1 MTADVAV
8 VGQIARDLIVLVS
21 GRPGGAPAPARERR
35 ELIGGKGAT
44 IAVGLAQ
51 LGASVG
57 LLGVVGDDEPG
68 GRLLRQAGDGG
79 VDTGWVVR
87 RLGTATGLIVD
98 VLGEDG
104 RWRYLEELPRAVRLT
119 PRDVAAA
126 RPLLTS
132 AGTVVIQPQQPAD
145 ATLAAAECARD
156 AGRRVVLDG
165 HPGEDPLTRA
175 RLLAATDV
183 LHLDRAEGPLL
194 AGFPLDTVEA
204 GLRAADE
211 LLRLGPALVVL
222 DLGDPGCLFV
232 WADQHL
238 LLPHPGGPP
247 SDAAAFTAALA
258 WGLTRGQGPRRAAR
272 LAVAASGVAVSHPG
286 GRPDLTSEALAG
298 RLAELDRHFA
308 PAR

>member
-8 VGQIARDLIVLVS
+8 VGQIARDLVVLVS
-21 GRPGGAPAPARERR
+21 GRPGGEPVRERR
-35 ELIGGKGAT
+35 ELLGGKGAN

-57 LLGVVGDDEPG
+57 LLGVVGDDESG
-68 GRLLRQAGDGG
+68 ERLLQRAGTGG

-87 RLGTATGLIVD
+87 RPGTTTGLIVD

-104 RWRYLEELPRAVRLT
+104 RWRCLEDLPSAVRLT
-119 PRDVAAA
+119 ARDVTEA
-126 RPLLTS
+126 RPLLAS

-145 ATLAAAECARD
+145 ATLAAAECAQA

-165 HPGEDPLTRA
+165 HPGDDPLTRA

-183 LHLDRAEGPLL
+183 LRLNRPGGSLL
-194 AGFPLDTVEA
+194 AGYPLDTVEA
-204 GLRAADE
+204 ALRAADD

-222 DLGDPGCLFV
+222 DLAELGCLFV

-238 LLPHPGGPP
+238 LLPHRGGPP
-247 SDAAAFTAALA
+247 TDAAADAFTAALA
-258 WGLTRGQGPRRAAR
+258 WSLTRGQGPRRAAR
-272 LAVAASGVAVSHPG
+272 LAVAASGVALAHPG
-286 GRPDLTSEALAG
+286 GRPDLTSEALAP

>member
-21 GRPGGAPAPARERR
+21 GRPGGAPAPVRERR
-35 ELIGGKGAT
+35 ELIGGKGAA

-68 GRLLRQAGDGG
+68 GRLLRQAGEGG

-98 VLGEDG
+98 VFGEDG

-165 HPGEDPLTRA
+165 HPGEDPRTRA

-183 LHLDRAEGPLL
+183 LRLDRAEGPLL
-194 AGFPLDTVEA
+194 AGIPLDTVEA
-204 GLRAADE
+204 GLRAADD

-222 DLGDPGCLFV
+222 DLGDLGCLFV

-238 LLPHPGGPP
+238 LLPHP
-247 SDAAAFTAALA
+247 SDGAAFTAALA

-272 LAVAASGVAVSHPG
+272 LAVAASGVAVAYPG
-286 GRPDLTSEALAG
+286 ARPDLTSEALAG